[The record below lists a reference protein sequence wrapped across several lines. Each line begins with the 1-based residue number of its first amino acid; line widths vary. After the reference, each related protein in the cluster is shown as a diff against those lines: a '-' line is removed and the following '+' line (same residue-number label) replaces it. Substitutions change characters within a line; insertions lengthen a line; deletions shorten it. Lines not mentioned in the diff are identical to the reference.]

1 MADARLLVRVRT
13 ASYAVPGG
21 FPVIISHVGDCLN
34 QAGDEELVRCVRGA
48 NPKVMNELTA
58 AAKAAMGVMGCLA
71 GCRIDKD
78 NSAGVLYN
86 EHSQDSLF
94 ALSSGTV
101 ACSSTGT
108 GSLVGERLIEGPQG
122 TAPGDAVLTV
132 GCASQFTSS
141 WPSGLSGLDS
151 SERALYKGMTLD
163 RASDD
168 DYVPSSVVVDDV
180 AMSLGENKTS
190 ETNGLGDSKY
200 ASAGNVGVVGHVASL
215 PSTVPYSVSATQDI
229 LGALA
234 DYEAGVLPSRPSE
247 LDSDAGD
254 SMEIEEQSAQLVPD
268 AVLTDKER
276 IDHLESG
283 VEEDRDLFDRLRDI
297 TEDLEVTVTSAK
309 KLDFASTRI

>member
-1 MADARLLVRVRT
+1 
-13 ASYAVPGG
+13 
-21 FPVIISHVGDCLN
+21 
-34 QAGDEELVRCVRGA
+34 
-48 NPKVMNELTA
+48 
-58 AAKAAMGVMGCLA
+58 MGCPA

-86 EHSQDSLF
+86 EQSQDSSFETL
-94 ALSSGTV
+94 SGTV

-108 GSLVGERLIEGPQG
+108 GSLVGERSIEGPQG

-132 GCASQFTSS
+132 GVASWFTGS
-141 WPSGLSGLDS
+141 WPSGLSGLAS

-190 ETNGLGDSKY
+190 EANGLGDSRH
-200 ASAGNVGVVGHVASL
+200 ASAGNVGVEGHVALL

-229 LGALA
+229 LGAQA
-234 DYEAGVLPSRPSE
+234 DYEAGVLPSRPAE

-254 SMEIEEQSAQLVPD
+254 SMEIEEQSAKLVLD
-268 AVLTDKER
+268 AVLTDKAR
-276 IDHLESG
+276 IDRLESG
-283 VEEDRDLFDRLRDI
+283 VEDDRDLFDRLRDI
-297 TEDLEVTVTSAK
+297 TENLEITVKDLLAWKTDVVVNGCSRCSVRKVEKTKDANAIDLPVPVPWRRPVDPSAVRRHH
-309 KLDFASTRI
+309 LLFLWRLLAPLGLRVLFVPVNL